1 MVRIKCLDP
10 GKVYVTRVPVRCISE
25 EKNDPRARH
34 IICESW
40 GQEPTTTEGNVIG
53 ESSPGEMMEKGEH
66 DGKERKEIKRR
77 VGGENLKQKT
87 GREGKKFFFFFCGDK
102 QGVVGVI
109 SIVSSLSS
117 TVFFVI

>member
-1 MVRIKCLDP
+1 MAVYSIKETNSVTFFTLVVLQVERGQVVRIKCLDP

-77 VGGENLKQKT
+77 VGG
-87 GREGKKFFFFFCGDK
+87 KKF
-102 QGVVGVI
+102 
-109 SIVSSLSS
+109 
-117 TVFFVI
+117 